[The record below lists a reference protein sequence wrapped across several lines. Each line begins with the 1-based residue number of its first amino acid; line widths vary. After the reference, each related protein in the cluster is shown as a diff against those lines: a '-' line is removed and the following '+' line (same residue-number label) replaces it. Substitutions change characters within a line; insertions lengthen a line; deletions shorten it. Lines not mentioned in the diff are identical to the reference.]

1 MRGVMCGLVMVVML
15 LALAVGPAGAQDSG
29 ASAETVHGEECVT
42 YPETGPVDL
51 QYCVRR
57 NFSYVSRDGEPIVI
71 HEHIT
76 YTFTIING
84 QPVDCVSAEQIV
96 IANDAIRFEKGRFTC
111 P

>member
-1 MRGVMCGLVMVVML
+1 MRGFSCGLVMIAVVSM
-15 LALAVGPAGAQDSG
+15 
-29 ASAETVHGEECVT
+29 
-42 YPETGPVDL
+42 
-51 QYCVRR
+51 
-57 NFSYVSRDGEPIVI
+57 DGEPIVI

-84 QPVDCVSAEQIV
+84 QPVDCVSAEHIV